1 MNLKKNSKGVN
12 DHTTKIPQRKWYSVT
27 CKDNTD
33 GIGPGSTK
41 ITSVAH
47 QMHIKCGWYQI
58 QGTRGYGAHCTPQ
71 EINRLINELGRD
83 KYSYY
88 VMSWHEIHYLKKD
101 IGWPF

>member
-1 MNLKKNSKGVN
+1 M
-12 DHTTKIPQRKWYSVT
+12 
-27 CKDNTD
+27 
-33 GIGPGSTK
+33 K

-88 VMSWHEIHYLKKD
+88 VMSYETADIISDVDNDKQIIYISLPDPIVISNEIKENSLQYTENNN
-101 IGWPF
+101 IQPYIWR